1 MKRIKWTR
9 DERDAVVHELVNVYV
24 DNPFLNGYDAIMR
37 AQRVLPKDRQRATM
51 SKTMPSLYADDIAEA
66 KSEANK
72 VRKAVREFQEAAPA
86 PVLEPTLGDVF
97 EKLVDMIVKRVV
109 AEVRRELPATSP
121 TAPIFAE
128 ASARM
133 EERQRRQAENKARP
147 TIDVLIIGLNGWQLS
162 AIEDLEDKLNMDF
175 RMLNAEE
182 AKTRPYL
189 NRTYTILMTKFI
201 CHAVQDKYRSASNL
215 TYCNGGVTELRNLL
229 NSIAEKHK

>member
-37 AQRVLPKDRQRATM
+37 AQRVLPKDRQRTTM
-51 SKTMPSLYADDIAEA
+51 SKTMPSLYAQEIAEA

-109 AEVRRELPATSP
+109 AEVRKELPAASP
-121 TAPIFAE
+121 AAPIFAE
-128 ASARM
+128 ASAWID
-133 EERQRRQAENKARP
+133 ERQRRQAENKARP

-201 CHAVQDKYRSASNL
+201 CHAVQDKYRSANNL
-215 TYCNGGVTELRNLL
+215 TYCNGGVTELRTLL

>member
-1 MKRIKWTR
+1 MSIRWTQ
-9 DERDAVVHELVNVYV
+9 DERAAVVQELVSVYV

-37 AQRVLPKDRQRATM
+37 AQRVLPKDRQRVTM

-72 VRKAVREFQEAAPA
+72 VRKAVREFQEVAPA

-97 EKLVDMIVKRVV
+97 EKLVNMIVTRVV
-109 AEVRRELPATSP
+109 AEVRRELPTPSP
-121 TAPIFAE
+121 AAPILAE
-128 ASARM
+128 ATARM
-133 EERQRRQAENKARP
+133 EERQRRQVENKARP

-182 AKTRPYL
+182 AKTRSYL

-201 CHAVQDKYRSASNL
+201 CHAVQDKYRSANNL
-215 TYCNGGVTELRNLL
+215 T
-229 NSIAEKHK
+229 